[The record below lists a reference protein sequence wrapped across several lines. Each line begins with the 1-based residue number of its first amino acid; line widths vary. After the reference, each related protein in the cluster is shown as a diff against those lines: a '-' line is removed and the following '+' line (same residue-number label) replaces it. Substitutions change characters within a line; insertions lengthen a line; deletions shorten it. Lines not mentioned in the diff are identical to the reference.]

1 MGGSIGII
9 QGFARKMEEA
19 CDQSRGETP
28 GIPREEKPIK
38 VGINREIGTSFGKL
52 ALEVD
57 GTEVEN

>member
-19 CDQSRGETP
+19 FENSREETLS
-28 GIPREEKPIK
+28 IPREEKPIE
-38 VGINREIGTSFGKL
+38 VGIKWEIGTSVRKL

-57 GTEVEN
+57 GTEAEN